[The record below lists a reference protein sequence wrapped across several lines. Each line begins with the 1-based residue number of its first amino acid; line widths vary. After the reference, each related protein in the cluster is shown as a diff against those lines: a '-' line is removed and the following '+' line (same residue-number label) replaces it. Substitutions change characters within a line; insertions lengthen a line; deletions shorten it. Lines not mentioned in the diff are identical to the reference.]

1 MSRRTAKDRAFAE
14 EFGKRLE
21 SAFQKYVKDKK
32 NPKRMSVQAFAKK
45 LNLTRAG
52 LHKAKR
58 GKSVPSLDLIQR
70 ARKYGVSVGYGDLS
84 ARIGQRK
91 SADHPSIK
99 NGDTDLQL
107 FLPFAVE
114 NLKKDSVRVE
124 LGEHIKDTV
133 EVRVWINF
141 AG

>member
-1 MSRRTAKDRAFAE
+1 MRTRRTARDSAFAF

-21 SAFQKYVKDKK
+21 DAFQKHVKDKN
-32 NPKRMSVQAFAKK
+32 NPKRLTANAFAKS

-52 LHKAKR
+52 LHKAKQ
-58 GKSVPSLDLIQR
+58 GKSVPELDLIER
-70 ARKYGVSVGYGDLS
+70 ARQYNVFVGYGDLGDQTKKPKS
-84 ARIGQRK
+84 RK
-91 SADHPSIK
+91 HPK
-99 NGDTDLQL
+99 GTDLQL

-124 LGEHIKDTV
+124 LGEHVGDSV
-133 EVRVWINF
+133 EVKVWIKF

>member
-14 EFGKRLE
+14 EFGRRLE
-21 SAFQKYVKDKK
+21 EAFQRHVKDKK
-32 NPKRMSVQAFAKK
+32 NPDRLSVEAFAKE

-70 ARKYGVSVGYGDLS
+70 ARKYGVAVGYGDLS
-84 ARIGQRK
+84 AQILNRSRTRRSKK
-91 SADHPSIK
+91 ST
-99 NGDTDLQL
+99 GTDIQL

-114 NLKKDSVRVE
+114 NLKKDSLRVE
-124 LGEHIKDTV
+124 LGEHKQDTV
-133 EVRVWINF
+133 EVRVWIKF

>member
-21 SAFQKYVKDKK
+21 QAFQKHVKDRK
-32 NPKRMSVQAFAKK
+32 NPDRISVQEFAKS

-58 GKSVPSLDLIQR
+58 GKSVPKLDLIER
-70 ARKYGVSVGYGDLS
+70 ARQYDVFVGYGDLR
-84 ARIGQRK
+84 ARIAQRK
-91 SADHPSIK
+91 PAKGTSIK
-99 NGDTDLQL
+99 DRSADLQL

-124 LGEHIKDTV
+124 LGEHKKDTV
-133 EVRVWINF
+133 EVRVWIKF

>member
-1 MSRRTAKDRAFAE
+1 MRTRRTAKDSAFAA

-21 SAFQKYVKDKK
+21 AAFQKHVKDKS
-32 NPKRMSVQAFAKK
+32 NPKRLSVDAFARS

-58 GKSVPSLDLIQR
+58 GKSVPELDLIER
-70 ARKYGVSVGYGDLS
+70 ARQYNVFVGYGDLS
-84 ARIGQRK
+84 AQVKKRK
-91 SADHPSIK
+91 SQKHHK
-99 NGDTDLQL
+99 GTNLQL

-124 LGEHIKDTV
+124 LGEHVGDSV
-133 EVRVWINF
+133 EVKVWIKF

>member
-1 MSRRTAKDRAFAE
+1 MRKRRTARDSAYAT
-14 EFGKRLE
+14 EFGRRLE
-21 SAFQKYVKDKK
+21 AAFQKHVKDKS
-32 NPKRMSVQAFAKK
+32 NPKRLSVDAFAKS

-58 GKSVPSLDLIQR
+58 GKSVPGLDLIER
-70 ARKYGVSVGYGDLS
+70 ARQYKVSVGYGDLS
-84 ARIGQRK
+84 DQANKRK
-91 SADHPSIK
+91 LQKHSE
-99 NGDTDLQL
+99 GGDLQL

-124 LGEHIKDTV
+124 LGEHIGDSV
-133 EVRVWINF
+133 EVKVWIKF

>member
-1 MSRRTAKDRAFAE
+1 MRTRRTARDSAFAA
-14 EFGKRLE
+14 EFGRRLE
-21 SAFQKYVKDKK
+21 SAFQKHVKDKS
-32 NPKRMSVQAFAKK
+32 NPKRLSVNAFAES

-58 GKSVPSLDLIQR
+58 GKSVPELDLIER
-70 ARKYGVSVGYGDLS
+70 ARQYNVFVGYGDLS
-84 ARIGQRK
+84 VEVKRRK
-91 SADHPSIK
+91 RHPK
-99 NGDTDLQL
+99 GTDLQL

-124 LGEHIKDTV
+124 LGEHKGDSV
-133 EVRVWINF
+133 EVKVWIKF